1 MSLADFLNKSFG
13 ELKIIDPIEAERI
26 SSEFSGEPFGLYAD
40 TDAYKTSKTI
50 YAEFDEND
58 NLISDLDSV

>member
-1 MSLADFLNKSFG
+1 MSLADFLNNSFG
-13 ELKIIDPIEAERI
+13 ELKRTNPKEADRI

-40 TDAYKTSKTI
+40 TDAYRSSKTI

-58 NLISDLDSV
+58 NLISDLNNI